1 MGNLFQNGRFRIP
14 YKNPSDEAK
23 AEMFIADLLLY
34 PKGTNDLV
42 MAMWLAQIPIKTS
55 QNTLR
60 SWFTPGGGG
69 KMVRNPAWQR

>member
-1 MGNLFQNGRFRIP
+1 
-14 YKNPSDEAK
+14 
-23 AEMFIADLLLY
+23 MFIADLLLY